1 MNMHAVALWKVR
13 EERGLKRAFSHGM
26 HADMLREWILGEVLR
41 ERCRLYPAW
50 TGSEQRG
57 PGGLKHLLTECV
69 Y

>member
-41 ERCRLYPAW
+41 AEVQAVPSLDR
-50 TGSEQRG
+50 E
-57 PGGLKHLLTECV
+57 
-69 Y
+69 